1 MNKTNWLLVFLILI
15 GFVVGGLIG
24 SYFQNT
30 FLNYGQSF
38 GLDTPVVLNLGF
50 LVLTFG
56 LNIHITIACV
66 IGVVIALVAWR
77 FMK

>member
-56 LNIHITIACV
+56 LNIQITIACV